1 MFTAAGFCAEMYVEK
16 LQLEIK
22 ASGLGLKALKPPV
35 LRGNSGVDHIF
46 SFVASSGDAKYAFD
60 IYDKV
65 TPVEVISSYVK
76 MYDTDIEVNLVCPK
90 GLIEDDARALAKQY
104 GMDIVTASEIGRLFE
119 PSMMRAA
126 RAADL
131 ESKKLSASA

>member
-1 MFTAAGFCAEMYVEK
+1 LYVEK

-22 ASGLGLKALKPPV
+22 ASGLGWKPVKPPV

-46 SFVASSGDAKYAFD
+46 SFVASSGETKYAFD

-90 GLIEDDARALAKQY
+90 GVIEDDARTLAKQY

-119 PSMMRAA
+119 SSLMRAA
-126 RAADL
+126 RASAV
-131 ESKKLSASA
+131 ESKSNASA

>member
-1 MFTAAGFCAEMYVEK
+1 MYVEK

-22 ASGLGLKALKPPV
+22 ASGLGWKPLKPPV

-46 SFVASSGDAKYAFD
+46 SFVASSGETKYAFD

-76 MYDTDIEVNLVCPK
+76 MYDTDTEVNLVCPK
-90 GLIEDDARALAKQY
+90 GIVEEDARVLAKQY
-104 GMDIVTASEIGRLFE
+104 GMDIVTAGEIGRLFE
-119 PSMMRAA
+119 TSMMRAA
-126 RAADL
+126 RANAMN
-131 ESKKLSASA
+131 SKLNAPA

>member
-1 MFTAAGFCAEMYVEK
+1 MYVEK

-22 ASGLGLKALKPPV
+22 ASGLGLRPIKPPV

-46 SFVASSGDAKYAFD
+46 SFVAASGDATYAFD

-76 MYDTDIEVNLVCPK
+76 MYDTDTEVNLVCPK
-90 GLIEDDARALAKQY
+90 GLIEDDARTLAKQY
-104 GMDIVTASEIGRLFE
+104 GMDIVTAAEIGRLFE
-119 PSMMRAA
+119 PSLLRAA
-126 RAADL
+126 RANDL
-131 ESKKLSASA
+131 ESKRLNASS